1 MHHEEEWNAFLDALR
16 EKASDALAS
25 SPEGRYRAERRQ
37 EINDMLLLNLTAE
50 ERAFVLDNLREC
62 EETAAREAAALY
74 RQGWKDSLWLLKT
87 TGLLA

>member
-37 EINDMLLLNLTAE
+37 KIDDMLFLNLTAE
-50 ERAFVLDNLREC
+50 ERAFVLDNLREY
-62 EETAAREAAALY
+62 EETAAREAAVLY
-74 RQGWKDSLWLLKT
+74 RQGWKD
-87 TGLLA
+87 GL